1 VTAVPLW
8 VTIGGFAVPLLG
20 LAGSAIAYVINLF
33 SERRERRRQRFFE
46 LMQFLDDKGTIASK
60 SAALYALRDF
70 PEHRE
75 FIVRFCE
82 AQSNNMTGD
91 EIAISILKYEMLQ
104 TAEALRK

>member
-1 VTAVPLW
+1 MTTVPLW

-20 LAGSAIAYVINLF
+20 LAGSAIAYVVNLF
-33 SERRERRRQRFFE
+33 NERKERRRQRFFE

-75 FIVRFCE
+75 FIIRFCE
-82 AQSNNMTGD
+82 AQADNISGD
-91 EIAISILKYEMLQ
+91 EISTSVLRFEMLQ
-104 TAEALRK
+104 TADALSK